1 MRVCTACSTTT
12 DDDTGRFCPECGGV
26 LADPAAVTAPAIDE
40 ESGSSSLVGQTID
53 KQFVID
59 AVLGGGSFA
68 TVYRGRQLG
77 LERPVAVK
85 VPTHEIAAD
94 PLMSKRFARE
104 ARAAAKIVH
113 PGVVTIYAVGELDD
127 GRPYLAMQ
135 LIDGEPL
142 DKILADGP
150 IDPARAFAIAR
161 DIACALSET
170 HAQDVVHRD
179 LKPTN
184 IVWRRDRTGDDR
196 ITLVDFG

>member
-1 MRVCTACSTTT
+1 
-12 DDDTGRFCPECGGV
+12 
-26 LADPAAVTAPAIDE
+26 
-40 ESGSSSLVGQTID
+40 
-53 KQFVID
+53 VID

-68 TVYRGRQLG
+68 TVYRGRQIG
-77 LERPVAVK
+77 LDRPVAVK

-94 PLMSKRFARE
+94 PLMSRRFARE

-113 PGVVTIYAVGELDD
+113 PGGGPLYAVRGLPA

-135 LIDGEPL
+135 LIDGQPL

-150 IDPARAFAIAR
+150 IEPLRAFWIAR
-161 DIACALSET
+161 DVASALSET

-184 IVWRRDRTGDDR
+184 IVWRRDRNGDDQ
-196 ITLVDFG
+196 ITLVDFGIAV